1 MVDGIHDAVK
11 IPKEVKFDMLCELR
25 VSDHPSWPDLPL
37 VIYSDDIFLVLV
49 LIFPEEVG
57 FGVTL
62 TWVYPSKEL
71 LQSVAFLFL
80 NLLSCLS
87 WSSGPFT
94 SARGCPTYRPRQI
107 LATRVPSTQKP
118 FAGCNFSK
126 KFNY

>member
-71 LQSVAFLFL
+71 LQSVSLLFL
-80 NLLSCLS
+80 NLLSLLP

-94 SARGCPTYRPRQI
+94 SARGCPTYRQRQI

-118 FAGCNFSK
+118 FAGCHFSK
-126 KFNY
+126 KFSY